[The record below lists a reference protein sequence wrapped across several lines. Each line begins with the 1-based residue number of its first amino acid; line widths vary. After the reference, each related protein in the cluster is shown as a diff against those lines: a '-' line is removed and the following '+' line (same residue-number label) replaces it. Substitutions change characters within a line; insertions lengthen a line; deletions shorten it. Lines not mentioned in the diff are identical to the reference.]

1 MGHTEWGKC
10 SWRAVRLGCS
20 HEESRRHLGA
30 VRAGLKSTTRAN
42 QVLPRELNRSS
53 WKSDRPQTTARE
65 VAGIFARERF
75 ASQNP
80 PSEVARRT
88 AGSRITPTI
97 VVQCVVDR
105 NRDEPSSARPHGPG
119 YEPLRNPLPNLLVR
133 PV

>member
-10 SWRAVRLGCS
+10 SWRAVRLGCA

-65 VAGIFARERF
+65 GAGIFAREGSLAKTPVRSCS
-75 ASQNP
+75 ADCRLVHHPDNRG
-80 PSEVARRT
+80 AMRR
-88 AGSRITPTI
+88 GP
-97 VVQCVVDR
+97 
-105 NRDEPSSARPHGPG
+105 EP
-119 YEPLRNPLPNLLVR
+119 
-133 PV
+133 